1 MEVTVL
7 DIQNMP
13 KRPVIAIRVGSALK
27 HAELALNTPFNVP
40 SRGVQDSC
48 VKVSLYERLGTQ
60 TIPDAEEHESIC
72 NVPIRAPDGK
82 CSQVKLQIRRG
93 KNGVSLADAKRNNE
107 GVEAYLNTHQLEARL
122 QGLFETVLK
131 KQPVDPYRCMIEEL
145 QKVRS
150 ATQAKEPASEEAS
163 AAPVPKA
170 PVAPAE
176 PRPQNAR
183 PSPAAKARNIK
194 PGDSEKVADQRGSIQ
209 EDADTR
215 AALAQFMSSEVSLQE
230 SKSLHG
236 AGQQTQLEAGKAES
250 SHSMAHQIMRHCLRK
265 SAGDIGLQMF
275 SPGERAFERKVARC
289 IIDIVYQKG
298 ASATHGLPSTS

>member
-1 MEVTVL
+1 MEVTIL
-7 DIQNMP
+7 DVQNTP
-13 KRPVIAIRVGSALK
+13 KRPVIAIRVGSALR

-60 TIPDAEEHESIC
+60 TIPDAEEPESIC

-93 KNGVSLADAKRNNE
+93 QSGVSLADAKRNNE

-122 QGLFETVLK
+122 QGLFEIVLK
-131 KQPVDPYRCMIEEL
+131 KQPLDPYRCMIEEL
-145 QKVRS
+145 QKARS
-150 ATQAKEPASEEAS
+150 PPQAKEPAPAEAS
-163 AAPVPKA
+163 ATPVPKA

-194 PGDSEKVADQRGSIQ
+194 PSESEKGADQRGSTK
-209 EDADTR
+209 ETADTR
-215 AALAQFMSSEVSLQE
+215 AALAQFMGSDASLLE
-230 SKSLHG
+230 SKSLNG
-236 AGQQTQLEAGKAES
+236 ACQQMRVEAAKAAS
-250 SHSMAHQIMRHCLRK
+250 NQSMAHQIMRHCLRK
-265 SAGDIGLQMF
+265 SAGDIGLPIF
-275 SPGERAFERKVARC
+275 SLGGFNRKVARC
-289 IIDIVYQKG
+289 IIDIVYRKE
-298 ASATHGLPSTS
+298 ASGMDKLPSTS